1 LYFGHVN
8 HGLNAGGSPGDLGR
22 PFFAIQATDW
32 TAAQQSHEY
41 DSASTENEASHSIR
55 VIRTSSPKS
64 PPVANLQESHYR
76 WLNADDE
83 HQQNHAKF
91 GE

>member
-1 LYFGHVN
+1 MQVGRPVIW
-8 HGLNAGGSPGDLGR
+8 GDL
-22 PFFAIQATDW
+22 FFAIQATDW